1 MNDMSTTRLVVLG
14 AVKQFQPVHGY
25 FLRRELMTWHVDEW
39 AHIQPGSIYNAL
51 RALEVDGY
59 ITESGT
65 EAEGKRP
72 ARTTYR
78 ITPSG
83 EVELQ
88 RMLRENLWNVA
99 AFDTQAIM
107 TVASFMFVLSRQE
120 VIAGLEHRLIK
131 SDAII
136 TQNGFDVQDTLRSE
150 TTPKYV
156 REIFD
161 LSTARLT
168 AEKQWLLDLLERLR
182 AGEYAFAG
190 ETAED
195 TMPER
200 EAAAATTKSPAKTAT
215 KSTATTAKK
224 SPAKTATKSTAKD

>member
-1 MNDMSTTRLVVLG
+1 MMVMSTTRLVVLG

-51 RALEVDGY
+51 RALAIDGY
-59 ITESGT
+59 VAENGT
-65 EAEGKRP
+65 ETDGKRP

-78 ITPSG
+78 ITPAG

-88 RMLRENLWNVA
+88 RMVRENLWNVA
-99 AFDTQAIM
+99 PFDTQAVM
-107 TVASFMFVLSRQE
+107 TVSSFMFVLSRQE
-120 VIAGLEHRLIK
+120 VIAGLEHRLSK

-136 TQNGFDVQDTLRSE
+136 TANGFNVQDTLRSE

-168 AEKQWLLDLLERLR
+168 AEKQWLLTLIERLKQ
-182 AGEYAFAG
+182 GEYVFAG
-190 ETAED
+190 EAAPEDLTASE
-195 TMPER
+195 T
-200 EAAAATTKSPAKTAT
+200 PA
-215 KSTATTAKK
+215 S
-224 SPAKTATKSTAKD
+224 

>member
-1 MNDMSTTRLVVLG
+1 MKDMSTTRLVVLG

-25 FLRRELMTWHVDEW
+25 FLRRELMTWHIDEW
-39 AHIQPGSIYNAL
+39 ARIQPGSIYNAL
-51 RALEVDGY
+51 RALAVDGY
-59 ITESGT
+59 IAESGT
-65 EAEGKRP
+65 ESEGRRP

-78 ITPSG
+78 ITPAG

-88 RMLRENLWNVA
+88 RMLRDNLWNVA
-99 AFDTQAIM
+99 PFDTESIM

-120 VIAGLEHRLIK
+120 VIAGLEHRLHK

-136 TQNGFDVQDTLRSE
+136 ASNGFHVQDTLRSE

-168 AEKQWLLDLLERLR
+168 AEKEWALTLLQRLR
-182 AGEYAFAG
+182 AGEYRFSG
-190 ETAED
+190 ED
-195 TMPER
+195 
-200 EAAAATTKSPAKTAT
+200 
-215 KSTATTAKK
+215 
-224 SPAKTATKSTAKD
+224 

>member
-1 MNDMSTTRLVVLG
+1 MSTTRLVVLG
-14 AVKQFQPVHGY
+14 AVKQFQPAHGY

-51 RALEVDGY
+51 RALEIDDY

-78 ITPSG
+78 ITPAG

-88 RMLRENLWNVA
+88 RMLRENLWNVS
-99 AFDTQAIM
+99 AFDTKAVM

-182 AGEYAFAG
+182 SGKYTFAG
-190 ETAED
+190 EAVPDEDSAE
-195 TMPER
+195 
-200 EAAAATTKSPAKTAT
+200 
-215 KSTATTAKK
+215 
-224 SPAKTATKSTAKD
+224 

>member
-1 MNDMSTTRLVVLG
+1 MSTTRLIVLG

-25 FLRRELMTWHVDEW
+25 FLRRELMTWHIDEW

-59 ITESGT
+59 IEERST

-72 ARTTYR
+72 ARTTYQ
-78 ITPSG
+78 ISSAG

-99 AFDTQAIM
+99 PFDTQAIM
-107 TVASFMFVLSRQE
+107 TIASFMFVLSRQE
-120 VIAGLEHRLIK
+120 VIAGLENRLTKI
-131 SDAII
+131 DALVL
-136 TQNGFDVQDTLRSE
+136 TNGFQVQDTLVSP

-161 LSTARLT
+161 LSTARLL
-168 AEKQWLLDLLERLR
+168 AEKQWILSLLERLKH
-182 AGEYAFAG
+182 GEYHFAG
-190 ETAED
+190 E
-195 TMPER
+195 
-200 EAAAATTKSPAKTAT
+200 
-215 KSTATTAKK
+215 
-224 SPAKTATKSTAKD
+224 

>member
-1 MNDMSTTRLVVLG
+1 MPAVSMRGMSTTRLVVLG

-59 ITESGT
+59 IAESGT

-78 ITPSG
+78 ITPAG

-182 AGEYAFAG
+182 GGEYTFAG
-190 ETAED
+190 EKVEGAE
-195 TMPER
+195 PA
-200 EAAAATTKSPAKTAT
+200 EAAPSN
-215 KSTATTAKK
+215 
-224 SPAKTATKSTAKD
+224 

>member
-1 MNDMSTTRLVVLG
+1 MSTTRLVVLG

-25 FLRRELMTWHVDEW
+25 FLRRELMTWHIDEW

-59 ITESGT
+59 IAENGT
-65 EAEGKRP
+65 VAEGKRP

-99 AFDTQAIM
+99 PFDTEAIM
-107 TVASFMFVLSRQE
+107 TIASFMFVLSRQE
-120 VIAGLEHRLIK
+120 VIAGLENRLSK
-131 SDAII
+131 SDALI
-136 TQNGFDVQDTLRSE
+136 TTNGFHVQDTLRSE

-168 AEKQWLLDLLERLR
+168 AEKEWALALLERLR
-182 AGEYAFAG
+182 AGEYVFAG
-190 ETAED
+190 ETPAPAED
-195 TMPER
+195 AGDR
-200 EAAAATTKSPAKTAT
+200 S
-215 KSTATTAKK
+215 
-224 SPAKTATKSTAKD
+224 

>member
-1 MNDMSTTRLVVLG
+1 MSTTRLIVLG

-39 AHIQPGSIYNAL
+39 ARIQPGSIYNAL

-59 ITESGT
+59 IQESGT
-65 EAEGKRP
+65 ETEGRRP

-78 ITPSG
+78 ITPAG

-88 RMLRENLWNVA
+88 RMLRDNLWNVE
-99 AFDTQAIM
+99 AFDTQSIM
-107 TVASFMFVLSRQE
+107 TIASFMFVLSRPE

-131 SDAII
+131 IDAII
-136 TQNGFDVQDTLRSE
+136 TANGFNVQDTLQSE
-150 TTPKYV
+150 TTPRYV

-168 AEKQWLLDLLERLR
+168 AEKQWTNALLTRLR
-182 AGEYAFAG
+182 GGEYVFAG
-190 ETAED
+190 ETATE
-195 TMPER
+195 P
-200 EAAAATTKSPAKTAT
+200 TAR
-215 KSTATTAKK
+215 
-224 SPAKTATKSTAKD
+224 

>member
-1 MNDMSTTRLVVLG
+1 MKGMSLTTRLIVLG
-14 AVKQFQPVHGY
+14 AVKQFEPVHGY

-51 RALEVDGY
+51 RTLEIDGY
-59 ITESGT
+59 IAKDGT

-78 ITPSG
+78 ITSFG

-120 VIAGLEHRLIK
+120 VISGLEHRLTK

-136 TQNGFDVQDTLRSE
+136 AQNGFDVQDTLRSE
-150 TTPKYV
+150 ITPKYV

-168 AEKQWLLDLLERLR
+168 AEKHWLLDLLDRLR
-182 AGEYAFAG
+182 SGEYLFAG
-190 ETAED
+190 EI
-195 TMPER
+195 
-200 EAAAATTKSPAKTAT
+200 AKTAGSVT
-215 KSTATTAKK
+215 
-224 SPAKTATKSTAKD
+224 

>member
-1 MNDMSTTRLVVLG
+1 MRVMSTTRLVVLG

-59 ITESGT
+59 IAESGT
-65 EAEGKRP
+65 ETEGKRP

-78 ITPSG
+78 ITPAG

-99 AFDTQAIM
+99 PFDTQAIM
-107 TVASFMFVLSRQE
+107 TIASFMFVLSRQE
-120 VIAGLEHRLIK
+120 VIAGLEHRLSK

-136 TQNGFDVQDTLRSE
+136 TANGFNVQDTLRSE

-168 AEKQWLLDLLERLR
+168 AEKQWLLDLIGRLR
-182 AGEYAFAG
+182 QGEYVFAG
-190 ETAED
+190 EEPAAQS
-195 TMPER
+195 
-200 EAAAATTKSPAKTAT
+200 AAAEPATAA
-215 KSTATTAKK
+215 AE
-224 SPAKTATKSTAKD
+224 

>member
-1 MNDMSTTRLVVLG
+1 MSTTRLVILG

-59 ITESGT
+59 IAESGT

-83 EVELQ
+83 EIELQ
-88 RMLRENLWNVA
+88 RMLRENLWNVEP
-99 AFDTQAIM
+99 FDTQRIM
-107 TVASFMFVLSRQE
+107 TIASFMFVLSRQE
-120 VIAGLEHRLIK
+120 VIAGLEHRLTK

-136 TQNGFDVQDTLRSE
+136 TTNGFHVQDTLRSE
-150 TTPKYV
+150 STPKYV

-161 LSTARLT
+161 LSTARLK
-168 AEKQWLLDLLERLR
+168 AEKEWAIALIERIR
-182 AGEYAFAG
+182 AGEYTFAG
-190 ETAED
+190 EE
-195 TMPER
+195 P
-200 EAAAATTKSPAKTAT
+200 AAATA
-215 KSTATTAKK
+215 
-224 SPAKTATKSTAKD
+224 

>member
-59 ITESGT
+59 IAESGT

-120 VIAGLEHRLIK
+120 VIAGLEHRLLK

-136 TQNGFDVQDTLRSE
+136 TQNGYDVQDTLHSE

-182 AGEYAFAG
+182 SGEYAFAG
-190 ETAED
+190 ETSESA
-195 TMPER
+195 PV
-200 EAAAATTKSPAKTAT
+200 SPAESSATETAGGTPPAKKTPAT
-215 KSTATTAKK
+215 KRAAAKK
-224 SPAKTATKSTAKD
+224 SPAAKK

>member
-1 MNDMSTTRLVVLG
+1 MSTTRLVVLG

-39 AHIQPGSIYNAL
+39 AYIQPGSIYNAL
-51 RALEVDGY
+51 RALEQDGY
-59 ITESGT
+59 VAENGT
-65 EAEGKRP
+65 ETEGKRP

-78 ITPSG
+78 ITPAG

-99 AFDTQAIM
+99 PFDTQAVM

-120 VIAGLEHRLIK
+120 VIAGLEHRL
-131 SDAII
+131 SEVDAII
-136 TQNGFDVQDTLRSE
+136 TANAFSVQDTLSSE

-161 LSTARLT
+161 LSTARLA
-168 AEKQWLLDLLERLR
+168 AEKEWTQALLERLR
-182 AGEYAFAG
+182 GGEYTFAG
-190 ETAED
+190 ET
-195 TMPER
+195 PP
-200 EAAAATTKSPAKTAT
+200 KP
-215 KSTATTAKK
+215 
-224 SPAKTATKSTAKD
+224 

>member
-1 MNDMSTTRLVVLG
+1 MSTTRLVVLG

-25 FLRRELMTWHVDEW
+25 FLRRELMTWHIDEW

-59 ITESGT
+59 IAENGT
-65 EAEGKRP
+65 VVEGKRP

-88 RMLRENLWNVA
+88 RMLRENLWDVKP
-99 AFDTQAIM
+99 FDTEAIM
-107 TVASFMFVLSRQE
+107 TIASFMFVLSRQE
-120 VIAGLEHRLIK
+120 VIAGLENRLSK

-136 TQNGFDVQDTLRSE
+136 TTNGFHVQDTLRSE

-168 AEKQWLLDLLERLR
+168 AEKEWALALITRLR
-182 AGEYAFAG
+182 AGEYVFAG
-190 ETAED
+190 ETPAPAD
-195 TMPER
+195 PVPR
-200 EAAAATTKSPAKTAT
+200 AA
-215 KSTATTAKK
+215 
-224 SPAKTATKSTAKD
+224 DG

>member
-1 MNDMSTTRLVVLG
+1 MSTTRLVVLG

-25 FLRRELMTWHVDEW
+25 FLRRELMTWHIDEW

-59 ITESGT
+59 I
-65 EAEGKRP
+65 AENDTVADGKRP

-78 ITPSG
+78 ITPTG

-99 AFDTQAIM
+99 PFDTEAIM

-120 VIAGLEHRLIK
+120 VIAGLENRLSK
-131 SDAII
+131 SDALI
-136 TQNGFDVQDTLRSE
+136 TANGFHVQDTLRSE

-168 AEKQWLLDLLERLR
+168 AEKEWALALLDRLR
-182 AGEYAFAG
+182 AGEYVFAG
-190 ETAED
+190 ETPAE
-195 TMPER
+195 
-200 EAAAATTKSPAKTAT
+200 ASPAR
-215 KSTATTAKK
+215 
-224 SPAKTATKSTAKD
+224 

>member
-1 MNDMSTTRLVVLG
+1 MKRMSTTRLVVLG

-59 ITESGT
+59 IAESGT
-65 EAEGKRP
+65 ETEGKRP

-78 ITPSG
+78 ITPAG

-150 TTPKYV
+150 TTPEYV

-168 AEKQWLLDLLERLR
+168 AEKEWLMALLERLR
-182 AGEYAFAG
+182 AGAYTFAG
-190 ETAED
+190 ETAE
-195 TMPER
+195 TT
-200 EAAAATTKSPAKTAT
+200 EAEPA
-215 KSTATTAKK
+215 
-224 SPAKTATKSTAKD
+224 PPR

>member
-1 MNDMSTTRLVVLG
+1 MSTTRLVVLG

-25 FLRRELMTWHVDEW
+25 FLRRELMTWHIDEW
-39 AHIQPGSIYNAL
+39 ARIQPGSIYNAL

-59 ITESGT
+59 IVENGT
-65 EAEGKRP
+65 VAEGKRP

-88 RMLRENLWNVA
+88 RMLRENLWNVKP
-99 AFDTQAIM
+99 FDTEAIM
-107 TVASFMFVLSRQE
+107 TIASFMFVLSRQE
-120 VIAGLEHRLIK
+120 VIAGLENRLSK
-131 SDAII
+131 SDSII
-136 TQNGFDVQDTLRSE
+136 TTNGFNVQDTLRSE

-168 AEKQWLLDLLERLR
+168 AEKEWTLALLERLR
-182 AGEYAFAG
+182 AGEYRFAG
-190 ETAED
+190 ET
-195 TMPER
+195 PE
-200 EAAAATTKSPAKTAT
+200 PAGT
-215 KSTATTAKK
+215 
-224 SPAKTATKSTAKD
+224 PASDA

>member
-1 MNDMSTTRLVVLG
+1 MSTTRLVVLG

-25 FLRRELMTWHVDEW
+25 FLRRELMTWHIDEW
-39 AHIQPGSIYNAL
+39 ARIQPGSIYNAL

-59 ITESGT
+59 IVENGT
-65 EAEGKRP
+65 VAEGKRP

-88 RMLRENLWNVA
+88 RMLRENLWNVKP
-99 AFDTQAIM
+99 FDTEAIM
-107 TVASFMFVLSRQE
+107 TIASFMFVLSRQE
-120 VIAGLEHRLIK
+120 VIAGLENRLSK
-131 SDAII
+131 SDSII
-136 TQNGFDVQDTLRSE
+136 TTNGFNVQDTLRSE

-168 AEKQWLLDLLERLR
+168 AEKEWTLALLERLR
-182 AGEYAFAG
+182 AGEYRFAG
-190 ETAED
+190 ET
-195 TMPER
+195 PEPAD
-200 EAAAATTKSPAKTAT
+200 AAASEA
-215 KSTATTAKK
+215 
-224 SPAKTATKSTAKD
+224 

>member
-1 MNDMSTTRLVVLG
+1 MSTTRLVVLG